1 MINTIIKSNN
11 RKSEFF
17 GTLFQARTIIHQ
29 LHLKTGSYAQHK
41 ALNEAYDEI
50 LDIADT
56 LIESTQG
63 LDGIIEFTTP
73 EAKTYKNPTDYTKEL
88 YNYIKQNRGIF
99 SESFQQNLID
109 EIQALLAQTLYKLIN
124 LK

>member
-1 MINTIIKSNN
+1 MINPIK
-11 RKSEFF
+11 KSSGKGEFF

-29 LHLKTGSYAQHK
+29 LHLKTTSFAQHK

-63 LDGIIEFTTP
+63 LDGIIEFVTP
-73 EAKTYKNPTDYTKEL
+73 EARTFKNATEYTREL
-88 YNYIKQNRGIF
+88 YNYIKQNRNIF
-99 SESFQQNLID
+99 PESFQQNIID
-109 EIQALLAQTLYKLIN
+109 EIQTLLAQTLYKLIN